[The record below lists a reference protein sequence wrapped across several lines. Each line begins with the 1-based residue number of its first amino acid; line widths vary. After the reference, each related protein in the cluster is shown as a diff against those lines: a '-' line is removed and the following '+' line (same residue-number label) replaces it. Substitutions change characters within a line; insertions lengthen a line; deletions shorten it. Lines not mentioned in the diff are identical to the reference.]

1 MYIMETL
8 ARIKTLLLKNQ
19 KHIIIFQDLNCT
31 FLNLMISI
39 AKKELHQF
47 FNGLTGYITI
57 ILFLLVNGLYLFVL
71 KDSNIFDFGYATL
84 NKFFDLAPW
93 IFIFLIPA
101 LAMRSISEEYK
112 TGTFEILQ
120 TRPLTKWQ
128 IVLGKYFAVLSVILI
143 ALLPTLLYV
152 FTILSLSA
160 AGGIDAG
167 GITGSYIG
175 LIFLAAVF
183 AAISMWCSGLTS
195 NAVIAFLT
203 GAFACLI
210 LYFGFNALS
219 KLPVF
224 TGNAD
229 YYIEMLGIDFHYRS
243 ISRGV
248 VDTRDVIYFLSIIF
262 LFLFATQKNLSK
274 K

>member
-1 MYIMETL
+1 LHFFRNM
-8 ARIKTLLLKNQ
+8 
-19 KHIIIFQDLNCT
+19 F
-31 FLNLMISI
+31 SI
-39 AKKELHQF
+39 TKKEFHQF
-47 FNGLTGYITI
+47 FSSLTGYITI
-57 ILFLLVNGLYLFVL
+57 ILFLLVCGLYLFVL
-71 KDSNIFDFGYATL
+71 KDSNLFDFGYATL
-84 NKFFDLAPW
+84 NKFFELAPW

-101 LAMRSISEEYK
+101 LAMRSFSEEYK

-128 IVLGKYFAVLSVILI
+128 IVSGKYLAVLIVIII

-152 FTILSLSA
+152 YTIHSLSTA
-160 AGGIDAG
+160 GIDGGGIA
-167 GITGSYIG
+167 GSYIG
-175 LIFLAAVF
+175 LVFLAAVF
-183 AAISMWCSGLTS
+183 GAISMWCSGLTS

-203 GAFACLI
+203 GAFACLVV
-210 LYFGFNALS
+210 YFGFNALS

-248 VDTRDVIYFLSIIF
+248 VDTRDIIYFLSIIF

>member
-1 MYIMETL
+1 
-8 ARIKTLLLKNQ
+8 
-19 KHIIIFQDLNCT
+19 
-31 FLNLMISI
+31 MISI

-47 FNGLTGYITI
+47 FSSLTGYITI
-57 ILFLLVNGLYLFVL
+57 ILFLVVNALYLFIL

-84 NKFFDLAPW
+84 INFFDLAPW
-93 IFIFLIPA
+93 VFIFLIPA
-101 LAMRSISEEYK
+101 LAMRSFADEFK
-112 TGTFEILQ
+112 TGTFETLQ

-128 IVLGKYFAVLSVILI
+128 IIWGKYLAIVTVILI

-152 FTILSLSA
+152 FTIHALSA
-160 AGGIDAG
+160 DGGIDSG

-175 LIFLAAVF
+175 LFLLAAVF
-183 AAISMWCSGLTS
+183 AAISIWCSSLTS
-195 NAVIAFLT
+195 NAVIAFLVS
-203 GAFACLI
+203 AFSCLI
-210 LYFGFNALS
+210 LYFGFSAIS

-229 YYIEMLGIDFHYRS
+229 YYIEMLGIDFHYQS

-248 VDTRDVIYFLSIIF
+248 VDTRDLIYFFSIIF
-262 LFLFATQKNLSK
+262 LFLFATQKNLNK

>member
-1 MYIMETL
+1 MHYFNI
-8 ARIKTLLLKNQ
+8 
-19 KHIIIFQDLNCT
+19 
-31 FLNLMISI
+31 MISI

-57 ILFLLVNGLYLFVL
+57 ILFLIVNGVYLFVL

-84 NKFFDLAPW
+84 DKFFDLAPW

-101 LAMRSISEEYK
+101 LAMRSFSEEYK

-152 FTILSLSA
+152 FTIHSLSA
-160 AGGIDAG
+160 AGGIDTG
-167 GITGSYIG
+167 GIAGSYMG

-195 NAVIAFLT
+195 NAVIAFLI

-210 LYFGFNALS
+210 LYFGFNSIS

-224 TGNAD
+224 SGNAD

>member
-1 MYIMETL
+1 
-8 ARIKTLLLKNQ
+8 
-19 KHIIIFQDLNCT
+19 
-31 FLNLMISI
+31 MISI
-39 AKKELHQF
+39 AKKELSQF

-84 NKFFDLAPW
+84 DKFFELAPW

-101 LAMRSISEEYK
+101 LAMRSLSEEYK

-152 FTILSLSA
+152 FTIHSLSA
-160 AGGIDAG
+160 AGGIDSG

-183 AAISMWCSGLTS
+183 AAISIWCSGLTS
-195 NAVIAFLT
+195 NAVIAFLL
-203 GAFACLI
+203 GAFACLV
-210 LYFGFNALS
+210 LYFGFNAIS

-224 TGNAD
+224 TGNGD

-248 VDTRDVIYFLSIIF
+248 VDTRDIIYFLSIIF
-262 LFLFATQKNLSK
+262 LFLFATQKNLTK

>member
-1 MYIMETL
+1 
-8 ARIKTLLLKNQ
+8 
-19 KHIIIFQDLNCT
+19 
-31 FLNLMISI
+31 MISI
-39 AKKELHQF
+39 IKKELHLF
-47 FNGLTGYITI
+47 FNSLTGYITI
-57 ILFLLVNGLYLFVL
+57 ILFLLVSGLYLFIL

-84 NKFFDLAPW
+84 DKFFDLSPW

-101 LAMRSISEEYK
+101 LAMRSFADEYK

-128 IVLGKYFAVLSVILI
+128 IVLGKYLAVLTVVVVALI
-143 ALLPTLLYV
+143 PTLLYV
-152 FTILSLSA
+152 YTIDSLSA
-160 AGGIDAG
+160 AGTIDSG

-175 LIFLAAVF
+175 LVLLASVF
-183 AAISMWCSGLTS
+183 ASISIWCSGLTS

-203 GAFACLI
+203 GAFMCLI
-210 LYFGFNALS
+210 LYFGFNAIS

-262 LFLFATQKNLSK
+262 FFLFATQKIISK
-274 K
+274 KRNRR